1 MKYEYKRMNEELIP
15 IETVPDEHE
24 EALDFEPSFWFHNR
38 RYHLKDFCR
47 THNNPWISVD
57 YPDFIHG
64 YESGNYYDPIY
75 IELVGSAF
83 VNVYTEIEIMEKAG

>member
-1 MKYEYKRMNEELIP
+1 M
-15 IETVPDEHE
+15 
-24 EALDFEPSFWFHNR
+24 
-38 RYHLKDFCR
+38 
-47 THNNPWISVD
+47 D